1 MDGKSIEDRV
11 NAKAVYGDQKW
22 SFVDLRDFESET
34 FLTLRYDNHGQA
46 IHTHDPN
53 QKKRKR
59 WSKREKGGWTTW
71 FVKIRKKK

>member
-1 MDGKSIEDRV
+1 M
-11 NAKAVYGDQKW
+11 YGDQKW

-53 QKKRKR
+53 QKKK
-59 WSKREKGGWTTW
+59 KAKGGWTTW
-71 FVKIRKKK
+71 FVKIKKKSNS